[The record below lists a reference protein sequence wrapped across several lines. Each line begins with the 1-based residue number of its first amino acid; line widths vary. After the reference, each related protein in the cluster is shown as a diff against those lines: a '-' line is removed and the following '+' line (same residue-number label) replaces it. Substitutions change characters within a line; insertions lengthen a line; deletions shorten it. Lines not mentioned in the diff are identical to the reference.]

1 VTGEGAAPSPLAGE
15 GWGEGARATAA
26 NLGRLLTHTARRL
39 PNAPAL
45 IHGDRI
51 WTFAELDA
59 RVDRLAAA
67 LRGLGVAKGDRVLVH
82 SRNTNAMFE
91 SLWACFKAGA
101 VWVPTN
107 YRLTPAEVAYLGASS
122 RAVVML
128 RDAGFRDHAQAV
140 RADSPHLRHVIAV
153 GDRALD
159 ELDYETLLVAHAP
172 TLPDAEADV
181 AYGDPAW
188 FFYTSGTTGRPKA
201 AVLTHGQM
209 SFVVTNHLAD
219 LMPGT
224 TERDASLVV
233 APLSHG
239 AGIHQLAQV
248 ARGAATILT
257 ESEKLDPA
265 EVFRLI
271 EKHRVTNMFC
281 VPTILTAL
289 VRHPAADARDHSSL
303 RHVIYAGAPMYEA
316 DQAEAL
322 RKLGPCLVQ
331 YFGLGEVT
339 GNITVLRPDMHV
351 PENAGS
357 CGVAR
362 TGMDIAILGENGM
375 RLPPGTVGEICV
387 RGPAV
392 FAGYFENDE
401 ANEKAFRDGW
411 FHTGDLGRLDARGF
425 LWITGRASD
434 MYISGG
440 SNVYPREV
448 EEAILTHPAIA
459 ECAVVGLPHA
469 KWGEAGVACVVPHDG
484 AVVDAEAI
492 LSHLRDRIAR
502 YKQPLRVVVWDALP
516 KSGYGKVPKALVT
529 ARLREEGISF

>member
-1 VTGEGAAPSPLAGE
+1 MSGL
-15 GWGEGARATAA
+15 ATAS
-26 NLGRLLTHTARRL
+26 NLGRLLTHTARRI
-39 PNAPAL
+39 PDAPAL
-45 IHGDRI
+45 VWRGRR
-51 WTFAELDA
+51 WSFAELDA

-67 LRGLGVAKGDRVLVH
+67 LRGLGVGKGDRVLVH
-82 SRNTNAMFE
+82 SRNSNAMFE
-91 SLWACFKAGA
+91 SMWACFKAGA

-107 YRLTPAEVAYLGASS
+107 FRLTPAEVAYLGSSS

-128 RDAGFRDHAQAV
+128 RDGGFGEHAAAV
-140 RADSPHLRHVIAV
+140 RAASPHLRQVIAV
-153 GDRALD
+153 GDAAAD
-159 ELDYETLLVAHAP
+159 ELDYETLLAAQAP
-172 TLPDAEADV
+172 PPADHEADV
-181 AYGDPAW
+181 AYDDPCW

-257 ESEKLDPA
+257 AGEKLDPA
-265 EVFRLI
+265 EAWALVA
-271 EKHRVTNMFC
+271 EHRVSNMFT

-289 VRHPAADARDHSSL
+289 VRHPAVDAHDHSSL

-322 RKLGPCLVQ
+322 EKLGPCLVQ

-339 GNITVLRPDMHV
+339 GNITVLRPDMHR

-357 CGVAR
+357 CGVPR
-362 TGMDIAILGENGM
+362 TGMEVAILAEDGT
-375 RLPPGTVGEICV
+375 RLPPDTVGEVCV
-387 RGPAV
+387 KGPAV
-392 FAGYFENDE
+392 FAGYFENEE
-401 ANEKAFRDGW
+401 ANRKAFAGGW
-411 FHTGDLGRLDARGF
+411 FHTGDLGKLDARGF

-440 SNVYPREV
+440 SNVYPREA
-448 EEAILTHPAIA
+448 EEAILTHPAVA
-459 ECAVVGLPHA
+459 EVAVVGLPHP
-469 KWGEAGVACVVPHDG
+469 KWGEAGVACVVPRAG
-484 AVVDAEAI
+484 MAVDEAAV
-492 LSHLRDRIAR
+492 LAHLKDRIAR

-516 KSGYGKVPKALVT
+516 KSGYGKVPKALVK
-529 ARLREEGISF
+529 ARLAEDGVCF